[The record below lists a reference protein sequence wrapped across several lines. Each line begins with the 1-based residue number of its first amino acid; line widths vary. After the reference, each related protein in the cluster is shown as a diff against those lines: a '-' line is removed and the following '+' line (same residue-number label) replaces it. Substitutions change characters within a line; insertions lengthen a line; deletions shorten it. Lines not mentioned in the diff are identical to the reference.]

1 LLFRADENRHS
12 EVIAIIDSGRMAI
25 KNRVSSERMI
35 ARNPEWAITIGS
47 ECSREALDTKTRQI
61 DPV

>member
-1 LLFRADENRHS
+1 
-12 EVIAIIDSGRMAI
+12 VIAIIDSGRMAI